1 VANLQQQLSRFLR
14 EKRGEMTYAQF
25 ARRTGISLA
34 TLQRLE
40 TGEQNVTLK
49 TLEQLT
55 KRLKCKMSD
64 IFE

>member
-25 ARRTGISLA
+25 ARKTGISLA
-34 TLQRLE
+34 TLKRLE
-40 TGEQNVTLK
+40 IGEQNVTLK